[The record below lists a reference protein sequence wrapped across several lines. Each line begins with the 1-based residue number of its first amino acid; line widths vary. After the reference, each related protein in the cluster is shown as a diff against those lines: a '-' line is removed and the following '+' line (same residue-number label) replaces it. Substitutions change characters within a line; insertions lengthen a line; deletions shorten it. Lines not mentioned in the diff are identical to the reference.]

1 MTEELWKVVLTNL
14 FYTFIAMF
22 LILFIIIFIVGVVYF
37 IGIIKEVIKL
47 WEE

>member
-1 MTEELWKVVLTNL
+1 MTEELWEVVLTNL

-22 LILFIIIFIVGVVYF
+22 LILFIITLIVGVVY
-37 IGIIKEVIKL
+37 IIKEVIKL